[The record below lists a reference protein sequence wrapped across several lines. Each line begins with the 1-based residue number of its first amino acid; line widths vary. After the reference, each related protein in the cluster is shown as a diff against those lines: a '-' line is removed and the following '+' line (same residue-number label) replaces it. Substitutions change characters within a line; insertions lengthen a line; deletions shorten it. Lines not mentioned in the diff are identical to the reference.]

1 MGALTPVFLFLLFLS
16 ANSDESSKLDSS
28 CFSAIPISNSVAAL
42 YVFGDSTV
50 DAGNNNYIDKAAR
63 ANYLP
68 YGIDF
73 NNTPTGRFTNG
84 KTIAD
89 FIAILYN
96 LSLPPPYLNLTEAQR
111 KTTMDGINYA
121 SAGCGIFP
129 NTKPPWKDCWS
140 LQTQIEAFNRT
151 VQEDLPCMI
160 EDPQEL
166 AEYLA
171 NSIFFISM
179 GANDYILNFNNHHD
193 PEYFANSLLIQ
204 FRWCLQTLYN
214 IGARNLVVNNIGPL
228 GCLPSVINKTGNGQC
243 DEQMNQ
249 NIMPYNSQLPQTLKN
264 IQDEYPD
271 ATLTLANSH
280 DLLQDILADTEKYG
294 FTDVKD
300 PCCGAY
306 VDGKLDCFPNSTPCD
321 NRCQYLFFDASHTSE
336 FANCIFVRD
345 MLIKD

>member
-1 MGALTPVFLFLLFLS
+1 MLFS
-16 ANSDESSKLDSS
+16 HST
-28 CFSAIPISNSVAAL
+28 VAAL

-50 DAGNNNYIDKAAR
+50 DAGNNNYIPKAAR

-96 LSLPPPYLNLTEAQR
+96 LSLPPPYLSLMEAQR
-111 KTTMDGINYA
+111 KTTMGGINYA
-121 SAGCGIFP
+121 SAGCGISP
-129 NTKPPWKDCWS
+129 NTKPN
-140 LQTQIEAFNRT
+140 E
-151 VQEDLPCMI
+151 EDLPCMI

-166 AEYLA
+166 A
-171 NSIFFISM
+171 
-179 GANDYILNFNNHHD
+179 D
-193 PEYFANSLLIQ
+193 
-204 FRWCLQTLYN
+204 TLYN

-228 GCLPSVINKTGNGQC
+228 GCLPSMINKTGNGQC
-243 DEQMNQ
+243 DERLNH
-249 NIMPYNSQLPQTLKN
+249 NIMPYNSQLPRTLQN
-264 IQDEYPD
+264 IQDDYPD

-300 PCCGAY
+300 PCCRGY
-306 VDGKLDCFPNSTPCD
+306 VAGKLACIPNSTPCD
-321 NRCQYLFFDASHTSE
+321 NRCQYLFFDKNHTSE
-336 FANCIFVRD
+336 FANCIFVRH

>member
-50 DAGNNNYIDKAAR
+50 DAGNNNYIHKAAR
-63 ANYLP
+63 ANNLP

-89 FIAILYN
+89 FIGIILLTTVNCN
-96 LSLPPPYLNLTEAQR
+96 LPL
-111 KTTMDGINYA
+111 
-121 SAGCGIFP
+121 
-129 NTKPPWKDCWS
+129 
-140 LQTQIEAFNRT
+140 IEAFNRT

-171 NSIFFISM
+171 NSIFFISI
-179 GANDYILNFNNHHD
+179 GANDYIFNNHHD

-204 FRWCLQTLYN
+204 FRWYLQTLCN

-249 NIMPYNSQLPQTLKN
+249 NIMPYNSQLPRTLKN

-300 PCCGAY
+300 PCCGTY
-306 VDGKLDCFPNSTPCD
+306 VNGELACIPNSTPCD

>member
-28 CFSAIPISNSVAAL
+28 CFSAIPI
-42 YVFGDSTV
+42 
-50 DAGNNNYIDKAAR
+50 
-63 ANYLP
+63 

-96 LSLPPPYLNLTEAQR
+96 LSLPPPYLSLTEAQR
-111 KTTMDGINYA
+111 KTAMDGINYA

-129 NTKPPWKDCWS
+129 NTKPTGFKHP
-140 LQTQIEAFNRT
+140 RT
-151 VQEDLPCMI
+151 DESKYHL
-160 EDPQEL
+160 
-166 AEYLA
+166 
-171 NSIFFISM
+171 
-179 GANDYILNFNNHHD
+179 G
-193 PEYFANSLLIQ
+193 
-204 FRWCLQTLYN
+204 CLTSVINQ
-214 IGARNLVVNNIGPL
+214 NIGPL
-228 GCLPSVINKTGNGQC
+228 GCLPSVINKTGNGHC
-243 DEQMNQ
+243 DEQM

-264 IQDEYPD
+264 IQDEYLD

-280 DLLQDILADTEKYG
+280 DLLQDILADTKKYG

-300 PCCGAY
+300 PRCGTY
-306 VDGKLDCFPNSTPCD
+306 VNGELACIPNSTPCD
-321 NRCQYLFFDASHTSE
+321 NRCQYLFFDASHTCE
-336 FANCIFVRD
+336 FANCIFVPD